1 MRSEVL
7 YGAGLA
13 GQAVEWEIVPNQ
25 ALTRAVL
32 CIAETFRLTE
42 MNFPADRCLILCA

>member
-1 MRSEVL
+1 MRPIGCC
-7 YGAGLA
+7 GAGLA

-42 MNFPADRCLILCA
+42 MNFPAGRCLS

>member
-1 MRSEVL
+1 VL

-13 GQAVEWEIVPNQ
+13 GQAVEGKTVPNQ
-25 ALTRAVL
+25 VLTRAVL

-42 MNFPADRCLILCA
+42 MNFPAGRCLS

>member
-1 MRSEVL
+1 MRSAVF
-7 YGAGLA
+7 YGAGLP

-32 CIAETFRLTE
+32 CIAGTFRLTE
-42 MNFPADRCLILCA
+42 MNFPADRCLT